1 MALVNE
7 GFSAYAVRGEG
18 LPSKVEELVT
28 QFIMTCNGDTYVSTA
43 KSVTYGYVMREAVIF
58 ILKVRG
64 GNIIMCAQKPLSS
77 VDVSTVPVTIILRT
91 VIQEPKFLSYSMG
104 RAVRRVDVIEQ
115 LLEFGI
121 VAVILD
127 FSCHAFPP

>member
-1 MALVNE
+1 MH
-7 GFSAYAVRGEG
+7 
-18 LPSKVEELVT
+18 K
-28 QFIMTCNGDTYVSTA
+28 
-43 KSVTYGYVMREAVIF
+43 KS
-58 ILKVRG
+58 
-64 GNIIMCAQKPLSS
+64 LSS

-91 VIQEPKFLSYSMG
+91 VIQEPKFLSYSIG